1 MVLKNKKL
9 RGMSL
14 VELLA
19 YTVILSIVTTA
30 LFQAIHF
37 IEKMNDDLNNEQQ
50 MLNEFNLS
58 VLKLDEF
65 VSNNSISPS
74 DITIN
79 CIKNSLAGP
88 LKKAFYFEKDGD
100 FYRLFQSDDC
110 SSRAGIVFSTKPIF
124 SPLDKSNEMFFQEGN
139 VNNSVK
145 YSFIFK
151 SNSELKIDGT
161 SYKKCIKP

>member
-1 MVLKNKKL
+1 MFLKKKKL

-58 VLKLDEF
+58 ILKLDKF
-65 VSNNSISPS
+65 VSDSKFSELNTSPANDCLFNDGS
-74 DITIN
+74 SGSPI
-79 CIKNSLAGP
+79 
-88 LKKAFYFEKDGD
+88 KAFYFQKDAD
-100 FYRLFQSDDC
+100 FYKLIESDVC
-110 SSRAGIVFSTKPIF
+110 LQNGNFSTNSIF
-124 SPLDKSNEMFFQEGN
+124 SLPSSPNNFFFQLDN
-139 VNNSVK
+139 TKKAVK
-145 YSFIFK
+145 YNFIFK
-151 SNSELKIDGT
+151 SNLDLKFDAF
-161 SYKKCIKP
+161 SFAK

>member
-1 MVLKNKKL
+1 MFLKNKKL

-19 YTVILSIVTTA
+19 YTVIFSIVTTA

-58 VLKLDEF
+58 ILKLDEF
-65 VSNNSISPS
+65 VTNSTDLVIS
-74 DITIN
+74 DQ
-79 CIKNSLAGP
+79 CIKNGQSE
-88 LKKAFYFEKDGD
+88 AFYFEKDGD
-100 FYRLFQSDDC
+100 FYRLIESDDC
-110 SSRAGIVFSTKPIF
+110 SSKDNIVFSTKAIF
-124 SPLDKSNEMFFQEGN
+124 NSTNNRNRFFQN
-139 VNNSVK
+139 RDPNPKNSVK
-145 YSFIFK
+145 YSFFYK
-151 SNSELKIDGT
+151 SNSELIIDGS